1 MKYCLSNF
9 QVELIP
15 YLSILVM
22 NIIIM
27 MKLSASNQFRRSFY
41 QSGRQNSNNTEEM
54 ELQEVLPEQK
64 VEIQEDSNSNQGLSH
79 PLKSC
84 IPCCCKPSQVENI
97 SRYVGQKIISFKKW
111 ENPKSGTFRLFLI
124 TKSKVLQGTSPLK
137 ARTYS
142 FLLQNISSFW
152 YWDQIFR
159 EGNTNLKNI
168 LQFFLMLLSN
178 FK

>member
-1 MKYCLSNF
+1 MHSSVMKAGSKISIFLQILMSLPPNYIIYTLIHIVKHCLSTF

-27 MKLSASNQFRRSFY
+27 MKLSAANQFRRSFY

-54 ELQEVLPEQK
+54 ELQDVLPEQNADNIL
-64 VEIQEDSNSNQGLSH
+64 EPDLNSNQGIS

-97 SRYVGQKIISFKKW
+97 SRYVLILISNTYCQKA
-111 ENPKSGTFRLFLI
+111 T
-124 TKSKVLQGTSPLK
+124 
-137 ARTYS
+137 
-142 FLLQNISSFW
+142 
-152 YWDQIFR
+152 QI
-159 EGNTNLKNI
+159 
-168 LQFFLMLLSN
+168 
-178 FK
+178 